1 MNRHMITSVRV
12 FSVAALAAL
21 LVLLGGPAFCAET
34 NEIIIHSG
42 RVDITHGVGAQPI
55 DQLDIAITFTNTES
69 SELGKCHASDNPL
82 RFGLVVGL
90 QAGTCPGPAA
100 AAPAVTIP
108 KFTRIAPMSTFAR
121 FQGVT
126 KENVNADALLR
137 ILPKPAGV
145 CGLYHL
151 ALDALPLDL
160 HLITANPV
168 ALSVT
173 LADGSWGCVT
183 VTTANFQ

>member
-1 MNRHMITSVRV
+1 MKILTEGGIHMNRHMITSVRV

-90 QAGTCPGPAA
+90 QAGSCPG
-100 AAPAVTIP
+100 
-108 KFTRIAPMSTFAR
+108 
-121 FQGVT
+121 
-126 KENVNADALLR
+126 
-137 ILPKPAGV
+137 
-145 CGLYHL
+145 
-151 ALDALPLDL
+151 
-160 HLITANPV
+160 TA
-168 ALSVT
+168 
-173 LADGSWGCVT
+173 
-183 VTTANFQ
+183 